1 MLEPSIVYVVC
12 TNTELAIL
20 YYVATPSEC
29 GLPGTA
35 GRNDNFI
42 FWSTGLKTGD
52 GTARLKVII
61 WNWLDAEKEKIDH
74 LSLQL
79 CWLLSIV
86 SASSESSEVYSMF
99 YIYISRHHLYCFTL
113 TERVITKRP
122 IGTFQICF
130 MILLSNSYLLSWLIC
145 KFAIKINE
153 VITTTSTLEASIY
166 IKYLTSNNQI
176 NRFNK
181 K

>member
-1 MLEPSIVYVVC
+1 M
-12 TNTELAIL
+12 
-20 YYVATPSEC
+20 
-29 GLPGTA
+29 GLLDWKLSFGIEWTQK
-35 GRNDNFI
+35 RKRFI
-42 FWSTGLKTGD
+42 IYPCSW
-52 GTARLKVII
+52 
-61 WNWLDAEKEKIDH
+61 
-74 LSLQL
+74 
-79 CWLLSIV
+79 CWLLLIV

-122 IGTFQICF
+122 IGTFQKCF